1 MLNLEGVFTRY
12 EDAEEQLERIS
23 GFDKDEATAEM
34 QRIYQEPI
42 KPELIAKRIGEI
54 KEMGVPGGRV
64 ADPAARAQ
72 ALRGG
77 RSRQGWTSWSSRAR
91 SSRPSTCPPTR
102 SARR

>member
-23 GFDKDEATAEM
+23 GFEKDEATAEM

-42 KPELIAKRIGEI
+42 KPELIAKRIAEV
-54 KEMGVPGGRV
+54 KDMGVPVAASLTPQRV
-64 ADPAARAQ
+64 RTHYEV
-72 ALRGG
+72 ALEAGLDILVV
-77 RSRQGWTSWSSRAR
+77 QGR